1 MLKTLSVAGFA
12 LSSVLTMNGAQ
23 AASEL
28 EAQEQA
34 DLLFMREEEQL
45 ARDVYLT
52 LADQWGIRV
61 FSNIARSEQRHM
73 DSVGNLLDFYD
84 LEDPLEGGVEV
95 GVFENEDLQVLYNQL
110 VDQGSVSQEAALLV
124 GKQIEELDI
133 EDLNQALE
141 DTDETK
147 IQQVYNNLLTA
158 SEKHLRAFNRQLGSD
173 EDDAVVV
180 ASSNADSQTRRRRS
194 GRGFGRQW

>member
-147 IQQVYNNLLTA
+147 IQQVYNLL
-158 SEKHLRAFNRQLGSD
+158 R
-173 EDDAVVV
+173 
-180 ASSNADSQTRRRRS
+180 
-194 GRGFGRQW
+194 